1 MRALLVFAMVVLFWA
16 SNAGADCKTDCEQ
29 DYKTATEECQTTYNV
44 TNDADQ
50 LQNCLDQAK
59 ADYEP
64 CLEECKDEWDDD
76 SER

>member
-29 DYKTATEECQTTYNV
+29 DYKTAIEECQTTYNV
-44 TNDADQ
+44 TNDSDQ
-50 LQNCLDQAK
+50 LQDCIDQAK
-59 ADYEP
+59 ADYES

-76 SER
+76 VER

>member
-29 DYKTATEECQTTYNV
+29 DYKTAIEECQTTYNV

-59 ADYEP
+59 ADYES